1 MADAP
6 HVQYE
11 ITHQSVAMEP
21 DGHGN
26 FHKVHTTHFRTANGT
41 ESFVKHPHTH
51 YTARNVHDA
60 IQAEVDRIHQVA
72 SLGHGPPPPHETE
85 AVVGV

>member
-1 MADAP
+1 MADTAHP
-6 HVQYE
+6 TYE

-21 DGHGN
+21 DGHGS
-26 FHKVHTTHFRTANGT
+26 FVKTHTTHFRTANGT

-60 IQAEVDRIHQVA
+60 IAHETARIHQVGN
-72 SLGHGPPPPHETE
+72 LTGEHVPEHEAT
-85 AVVGV
+85 A